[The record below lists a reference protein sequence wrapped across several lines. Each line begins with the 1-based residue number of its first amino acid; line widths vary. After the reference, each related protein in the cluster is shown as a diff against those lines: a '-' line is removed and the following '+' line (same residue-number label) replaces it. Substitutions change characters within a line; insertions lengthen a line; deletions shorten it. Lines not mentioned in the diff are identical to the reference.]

1 MNHSK
6 RAFLKTGIALI
17 CTASLAPAQAFAFGS
32 DAIRVIVTVEGGK
45 TGSLKREFKISKD
58 GQHKLYQA
66 EGRERAALLTKA
78 ILDGIRKEFRGEPW
92 LKDIREMVEPLQS
105 QIERKLKDAGADTG
119 EPQSIVIVIT
129 IKIGDRK
136 IIIRME
142 F

>member
-1 MNHSK
+1 MNQSK
-6 RAFLKTGIALI
+6 RAFLKTGAALI
-17 CTASLAPAQAFAFGS
+17 CTASLAPAQALAFGS
-32 DAIRVIVTVEGGK
+32 DAIRVMVTVEDGK
-45 TGSLKREFKISKD
+45 TGTVKREFKVGKD
-58 GQHKLYQA
+58 DQHKLCEA
-66 EGRERAALLTKA
+66 EGRERAALLTEA
-78 ILDGIRKEFRGEPW
+78 ILEGIRKEFRGEPW

-129 IKIGDRK
+129 ITIGDRK